1 MVAGAKIP
9 KRQFGATD
17 AQVSVVGLGSSQ
29 FGHAYGTPDED
40 AALAAIKLAF
50 DNGINFF
57 DVAPFYAAGKAE
69 ELLGRGL
76 KQLPRDQIYVA
87 TKVGKYIPGEPED
100 FSAERVK
107 RSVHESLKR
116 LQLEYINLI
125 HCHDI
130 ESAKD
135 MKQIVTETLP
145 ALHEL
150 KKEGLVR
157 HIGITGLPLDIY
169 SYILD
174 RVPVGTVD
182 AILSYC
188 HNNLADNTLTDLLPY
203 LKEKKVAVI
212 SASFSSMGLLTQ
224 RDPPSWHPASEEV
237 KAAAVKSKNLCAEKG
252 TDLATIAIK
261 HFIRTPGVDVHLMG
275 MATPQ
280 EVEEDL
286 KVVREALELTDS
298 PAADVE
304 AEALS
309 EVQKLFEPVKNQ
321 TWLTGRQDN
330 RTP

>member
-1 MVAGAKIP
+1 MAAPKIP
-9 KRQFGATD
+9 HRDFGATGFK
-17 AQVSVVGLGSSQ
+17 VSVVGMGCSP

-40 AALAAIKLAF
+40 AALKAIKLAF
-50 DNGINFF
+50 DNGVNFF

-76 KQLPRDQIYVA
+76 AQLPRDQIIVA
-87 TKVGKYIPGEPED
+87 TKVGKYKPGEPED

-107 RSVHESLKR
+107 RSVHESLER
-116 LQLEYINLI
+116 LGLNYIDLI

-135 MKQIVTETLP
+135 MKQIVTKTLP
-145 ALHEL
+145 ALQEL

-157 HIGITGLPLDIY
+157 AIGITGLPLDIY
-169 SYILD
+169 PYVLD

-188 HNNLADNTLTDLLPY
+188 HNNLADNTLNGLLPY
-203 LKEKKVAVI
+203 LQEKKVAVI

-224 RDPPSWHPASEEV
+224 KDPPSWHPASDEV
-237 KAAAVKSKNLCAEKG
+237 KVAAVKAKELCALKG
-252 TDLATIAIK
+252 TDLARIAIK
-261 HFIRTPGVDVHLMG
+261 HWLQTPGVDVHLMG
-275 MATPQ
+275 MATPA

-286 KVVREALELTDS
+286 KVVRQTLGLIPDESADTEAAVLK
-298 PAADVE
+298 
-304 AEALS
+304 
-309 EVQKLFEPVKNQ
+309 EVLQLFEPVKDQ
-321 TWLTGRQDN
+321 TWKTGRDNN